1 MRMDTLALRPSGP
14 APAHLHRRRTRR
26 LVAPLAVLLGAMI
39 ALIAPQTCAAC
50 SCIVMTF
57 SEAADQ
63 AEVIF
68 VGTVTGR
75 EDGKE
80 TEFGPGI
87 DYTFAV
93 SEVYKGSAPA
103 EAVVRTA
110 DNSAACG
117 FNFDEGETYLVM
129 ASSSAA
135 GLETNLCTG
144 TVLAADVADEDLE
157 SLGPPSGPTAASPS
171 SADPAAGASGPG
183 RVWVIAGGATLGA
196 LLAGLL
202 VWWQRRRSTDDSAG
216 PETRRASPGEAL
228 PHTEAT

>member
-1 MRMDTLALRPSGP
+1 MDTTV
-14 APAHLHRRRTRR
+14 RRR
-26 LVAPLAVLLGAMI
+26 LGALIAVLLAGLI
-39 ALIAPQTCAAC
+39 TLIAPPTCAAC

-57 SEAADQ
+57 SEAAEQ
-63 AEVIF
+63 AEVVF
-68 VGTVTGR
+68 VGTVTAR
-75 EDGKE
+75 EDGKQ

-93 SEVYKGSAPA
+93 DEVYKGSAPA

-117 FNFDEGETYLVM
+117 FDFDEGETYLVM

-144 TVLAADVADEDLE
+144 TTLAGDVAEEDLE
-157 SLGPPSGPTAASPS
+157 SLGPPGAPSAASPS
-171 SADPAAGASGPG
+171 GGDPPAGASGPG
-183 RVWVIAGGATLGA
+183 RAWVIAGGMTLGA
-196 LLAGLL
+196 MLAGLL

-216 PETRRASPGEAL
+216 PETSRQSPGETL